1 MLLLSA
7 PFDPGALP
15 AARVPG
21 VALSG
26 IAGLAAL
33 LVAAGAV
40 WEHVG
45 DGPVGLGRAVALG
58 AAHAGLIG
66 LGWVLTTG
74 AAPGWRAPVLR
85 LGAAMILASVAARL
99 MPWGP
104 LALGLLPILLLV
116 EAAGH
121 PRLRA
126 LGLARCR
133 IGHAA
138 LGLAAGTF
146 LGAHLLVTASLTFG
160 YHLART
166 GAHAYASALAY
177 DIGANV
183 LSAEWLFR
191 GAVFSL
197 LWRRGGFWPAAL
209 ASTAPALLRYLID
222 PALPHAP
229 EARAGAI
236 FYLGLVSLTACA
248 LRAWSGS
255 LLPGYLAG
263 LGFFAAYRLL
273 MP

>member
-7 PFDPGALP
+7 PFDPVATAAPRLPRRAL
-15 AARVPG
+15 
-21 VALSG
+21 VA
-26 IAGLAAL
+26 IASLAGL
-33 LVAAGAV
+33 LVAGAAA
-40 WEHVG
+40 WELLG
-45 DGPVGLGRAVALG
+45 RGPAGLGHAVALG

-74 AAPGWRAPVLR
+74 AAPGWRGPVIR
-85 LGAAMILASVAARL
+85 LALAMILAAAAARL
-99 MPWGP
+99 APWGP
-104 LALGLLPILLLV
+104 VALAVLPVLLLV
-116 EAAGH
+116 EAGGH

-138 LGLAAGTF
+138 LGLAAGVF

-160 YHLART
+160 YHVART

-177 DIGANV
+177 DAGANV

-191 GAVFSL
+191 GAVFSA

-209 ASTAPALLRYLID
+209 VSTGLALVRYLID

-229 EARAGAI
+229 EARAGAV
-236 FYLGLVSLTACA
+236 FYLGLVGLTACA

-255 LLPGYLAG
+255 LIPGYLAG
-263 LGFFAAYRLL
+263 LGFFGAYRLL
-273 MP
+273 TP

>member
-7 PFDPGALP
+7 PFDAGAVP
-15 AARVPG
+15 AARLPRAPLLG
-21 VALSG
+21 V
-26 IAGLAAL
+26 AGLAAL
-33 LVAAGAV
+33 LVGCGVAWDHIGY
-40 WEHVG
+40 
-45 DGPVGLGRAVALG
+45 GPAGLGRATALG
-58 AAHAGLIG
+58 AAHAALIA
-66 LGWVLTTG
+66 LGWLLTTG
-74 AAPGWRAPVLR
+74 AAPGWRGPVLR
-85 LGAAMILASVAARL
+85 LGLATILALAAARL
-99 MPWGP
+99 VPWGP
-104 LALGLLPILLLV
+104 LALTFLPVLLLA

-138 LGLAAGTF
+138 LGLAVGAF
-146 LGAHLLVTASLTFG
+146 LGGHLLVTASLTFG
-160 YHLART
+160 YHVART
-166 GAHAYASALAY
+166 GPHAYASALAY
-177 DIGANV
+177 DVGANV

-191 GAVFSL
+191 GAVFSA

-209 ASTAPALLRYLID
+209 MSTALALLRYLID

-236 FYLGLVSLTACA
+236 FYLGLVGLTACA

-273 MP
+273 TP

>member
-7 PFDPGALP
+7 PFDPGATAPARLP
-15 AARVPG
+15 R
-21 VALSG
+21 
-26 IAGLAAL
+26 AAL
-33 LVAAGAV
+33 LAVAGLTGLLMAGGAASDLLG
-40 WEHVG
+40 H
-45 DGPVGLGRAVALG
+45 GPAGLGRAMALG

-66 LGWVLTTG
+66 LGWVLTSA
-74 AAPGWRAPVLR
+74 AAPGWRGPVLR
-85 LGAAMILASVAARL
+85 LGVAMVLASAAARL
-99 MPWGP
+99 VPWGP
-104 LALGLLPILLLV
+104 LALMFLPVLLLV

-133 IGHAA
+133 IDHAA
-138 LGLAAGTF
+138 LGLAAGVF

-160 YHLART
+160 YHVARV

-177 DIGANV
+177 DAGANV

-191 GAVFSL
+191 GAVFSA

-209 ASTAPALLRYLID
+209 ASTALALLRYLID

-236 FYLGLVSLTACA
+236 FYLGLVGLTACA

-273 MP
+273 TP